1 MIGRQFTKI
10 KYQIS
15 KLFNNNFKNNSQMI
29 QQDSSSC
36 CSFRHGILNIVRA
49 KFKFIQDIAFGQ
61 EIYRTSRPETGGS
74 NRPATQALKE

>member
-1 MIGRQFTKI
+1 
-10 KYQIS
+10 
-15 KLFNNNFKNNSQMI
+15 MI

-36 CSFRHGILNIVRA
+36 NVESFRHGILNIVRA
-49 KFKFIQDIAFGQ
+49 NFKIIQHIAFGQ